1 MRYRVTTKTGEVH
14 EFNSPFL
21 PHSLRKS
28 MNLPL
33 THKIEVLP
41 DEDRNHS
48 GTVQEIRAPAA
59 DSEAQ
64 EGKGGEA

>member
-1 MRYRVTTKTGEVH
+1 
-14 EFNSPFL
+14 
-21 PHSLRKS
+21 

-41 DEDRNHS
+41 DEDRNYS
-48 GTVQEIRAPAA
+48 GTVQEISAPAA